1 MGLFLLTFK
10 EVILMFRKRQL
21 EEWITDS
28 VSMLITFAAGVM
40 CTLLLMGEPEP
51 AQIVVT
57 EYPPLVTGAVFEEE
71 IQPQEID
78 LGFDIL
84 SDSGYETEDLV
95 RMLSDDAHSGLLPYV
110 DAIKKAEEEYGVN
123 ALYLTCKLGLES
135 GWGKYETGTY
145 NIAGWMNNDGTWRN
159 FSSPEDC
166 VMTVARN
173 LATTYKDT
181 VGTSL
186 GAVCSRYSTNP
197 EYSYVLMDIMEEMQY
212 GYQML

>member
-1 MGLFLLTFK
+1 
-10 EVILMFRKRQL
+10 MFRKRYLNDVVREVTQ
-21 EEWITDS
+21 
-28 VSMLITFAAGVM
+28 MLIMFAAGMIFAFGASSYQVN
-40 CTLLLMGEPEP
+40 EPV
-51 AQIVVT
+51 II
-57 EYPPLVTGAVFEEE
+57 EYPPLVTGAVFEEKAE
-71 IQPQEID
+71 PQEID
-78 LGFDIL
+78 LYFDIL
-84 SDSGYETEDLV
+84 SDSGYETEDLI

-145 NIAGWMNNDGTWRN
+145 NIAGWMNYDGTWRN

-212 GYQML
+212 GYQLL

>member
-1 MGLFLLTFK
+1 MFQKHYLNDVVR
-10 EVILMFRKRQL
+10 EVTQ
-21 EEWITDS
+21 
-28 VSMLITFAAGVM
+28 MLIMFAAGMIFAFGTSSYQVD
-40 CTLLLMGEPEP
+40 EPV
-51 AQIVVT
+51 II

-78 LGFDIL
+78 LYFDIL
-84 SDSGYETEDLV
+84 SDSGYETEDLI

-110 DAIKKAEEEYGVN
+110 DAIKKAEDEYGVN

-145 NIAGWMNNDGTWRN
+145 NIAGWMNYDGTWRN

>member
-1 MGLFLLTFK
+1 
-10 EVILMFRKRQL
+10 MFRKRYLNDVVREVTQ
-21 EEWITDS
+21 
-28 VSMLITFAAGVM
+28 MLIMFAAGMIFAFGASSYQVN
-40 CTLLLMGEPEP
+40 EPV
-51 AQIVVT
+51 II
-57 EYPPLVTGAVFEEE
+57 EYPPLVTGAVFEEKTE
-71 IQPQEID
+71 PQEIT

-145 NIAGWMNNDGTWRN
+145 NIAGWMNYDGTWRN

-212 GYQML
+212 GYQLL

>member
-1 MGLFLLTFK
+1 MFQKHYLNDVVR
-10 EVILMFRKRQL
+10 EVTQ
-21 EEWITDS
+21 
-28 VSMLITFAAGVM
+28 MLIMFAAGMIFAFGVSSYQVNK
-40 CTLLLMGEPEP
+40 PV
-51 AQIVVT
+51 II

-95 RMLSDDAHSGLLPYV
+95 RMLSDDTHSGLLPYV
-110 DAIKKAEEEYGVN
+110 DAIKKAEDEYGVN

>member
-1 MGLFLLTFK
+1 
-10 EVILMFRKRQL
+10 MFRKRYLNDVVREVTQ
-21 EEWITDS
+21 
-28 VSMLITFAAGVM
+28 MLIMFAAGMIFAFGASSYQVN
-40 CTLLLMGEPEP
+40 EPV
-51 AQIVVT
+51 II
-57 EYPPLVTGAVFEEE
+57 EYPPLVTGAVFEEKTE
-71 IQPQEID
+71 PQEIT

-145 NIAGWMNNDGTWRN
+145 NIAGWMNYDGTWHN

-212 GYQML
+212 GYQLL

>member
-1 MGLFLLTFK
+1 
-10 EVILMFRKRQL
+10 MFRKRYLNDVVREVTQ
-21 EEWITDS
+21 
-28 VSMLITFAAGVM
+28 MLIMFAAGMIFAFGASSYQVN
-40 CTLLLMGEPEP
+40 EPV
-51 AQIVVT
+51 II
-57 EYPPLVTGAVFEEE
+57 EYPPLVTGAVFEEKAE
-71 IQPQEID
+71 PQEIT

-110 DAIKKAEEEYGVN
+110 DAIKRAEDEYGVN

-145 NIAGWMNNDGTWRN
+145 NIAGWMNYDGTWRN

>member
-1 MGLFLLTFK
+1 
-10 EVILMFRKRQL
+10 MFRKRYLNDVVREVTQ
-21 EEWITDS
+21 
-28 VSMLITFAAGVM
+28 MLIMFAAGMIFAFGASSYQVN
-40 CTLLLMGEPEP
+40 EPV
-51 AQIVVT
+51 II

-84 SDSGYETEDLV
+84 SESGYTTEDLI
-95 RMLSDDAHSGLLPYV
+95 RMLNDDAHSGLLPYV
-110 DAIKKAEEEYGVN
+110 DAIKKAEDEYGVN

-145 NIAGWMNNDGTWRN
+145 NIAGWMNHDGTWRN

-212 GYQML
+212 EYQVL

>member
-1 MGLFLLTFK
+1 MIQVIRKHVNELLA
-10 EVILMFRKRQL
+10 
-21 EEWITDS
+21 
-28 VSMLITFAAGVM
+28 FAAGTFCAV
-40 CTLLLMGEPEP
+40 LLMGNPEP
-51 AQIVVT
+51 AQTVVI

-71 IQPQEID
+71 TQPQEID

-84 SDSGYETEDLV
+84 ADSGYEIEDLV

-110 DAIKKAEEEYGVN
+110 DAIKRAEDEYGVN

>member
-1 MGLFLLTFK
+1 
-10 EVILMFRKRQL
+10 MFRKRYLNDVVREVTQ
-21 EEWITDS
+21 
-28 VSMLITFAAGVM
+28 MLIMFAAGMIFAFGASSYQVN
-40 CTLLLMGEPEP
+40 EPV
-51 AQIVVT
+51 II
-57 EYPPLVTGAVFEEE
+57 EYPPLVTGAVFEEKAE
-71 IQPQEID
+71 PQEIT

-110 DAIKKAEEEYGVN
+110 DAIKKAEDTYGVN

-145 NIAGWMNNDGTWRN
+145 NIAGWMNYDGTWRN

>member
-1 MGLFLLTFK
+1 
-10 EVILMFRKRQL
+10 MFRKRYLNDVVREVTQ
-21 EEWITDS
+21 
-28 VSMLITFAAGVM
+28 MLIMFAAGMIFAFGASSYQVN
-40 CTLLLMGEPEP
+40 EPV
-51 AQIVVT
+51 II
-57 EYPPLVTGAVFEEE
+57 EYPPLVTGAVFEEKAE
-71 IQPQEID
+71 PQEIT

-145 NIAGWMNNDGTWRN
+145 NIAGWMNNDGTWHN

>member
-1 MGLFLLTFK
+1 
-10 EVILMFRKRQL
+10 MFRKRYLNDVVREVTQ
-21 EEWITDS
+21 
-28 VSMLITFAAGVM
+28 MLIMFAAGMIFAFGASSYQVN
-40 CTLLLMGEPEP
+40 EPV
-51 AQIVVT
+51 II

-71 IQPQEID
+71 VEAQEID

-84 SDSGYETEDLV
+84 SESGYTAEDLI
-95 RMLSDDAHSGLLPYV
+95 RMLNDEAHSGLLPYV

-145 NIAGWMNNDGTWRN
+145 NIAGWMNYDGTWRN

-212 GYQML
+212 EYQVL

>member
-10 EVILMFRKRQL
+10 EVILMFRKRNIKERL
-21 EEWITDS
+21 MDS
-28 VSMLITFAAGVM
+28 LSMLLMFAAGVT
-40 CTLLLMGEPEP
+40 CTLMIMENREVAPV
-51 AQIVVT
+51 II

-78 LGFDIL
+78 LYFDIL

-110 DAIKKAEEEYGVN
+110 DAIKRAEEEYGVN

-212 GYQML
+212 EYQVL

>member
-10 EVILMFRKRQL
+10 EVILMFRKRNIK
-21 EEWITDS
+21 EWLMDS
-28 VSMLITFAAGVM
+28 LSMLLMFAAGVT
-40 CTLLLMGEPEP
+40 CTLMIMENRE
-51 AQIVVT
+51 VT
-57 EYPPLVTGAVFEEE
+57 PVIIEYPPLVTGAVFEEE

-84 SDSGYETEDLV
+84 SDSGYEIEDLV

-145 NIAGWMNNDGTWRN
+145 NIAGWTNNDGSFRN

-212 GYQML
+212 EYQVL

>member
-1 MGLFLLTFK
+1 
-10 EVILMFRKRQL
+10 MFRKRNI
-21 EEWITDS
+21 EEWLMDS
-28 VSMLITFAAGVM
+28 LSMLLMFAAGVT
-40 CTLLLMGEPEP
+40 CTFMIMKNREVAPV
-51 AQIVVT
+51 II

-84 SDSGYETEDLV
+84 SDSGYEIEDLV

-110 DAIKKAEEEYGVN
+110 DAIKKAEDEYGVN

-145 NIAGWMNNDGTWRN
+145 NIAGWRNYNGSYRN

-212 GYQML
+212 EYQVL

>member
-10 EVILMFRKRQL
+10 EVILMFRKRNI
-21 EEWITDS
+21 EEWLMDS
-28 VSMLITFAAGVM
+28 FSMLLMFAAGVT
-40 CTLLLMGEPEP
+40 CTLMIMENREVTP
-51 AQIVVT
+51 VVI

-145 NIAGWMNNDGTWRN
+145 NIAGWMNNDGTWHN

-212 GYQML
+212 EYQVL

>member
-1 MGLFLLTFK
+1 MFQKHYLNDVVR
-10 EVILMFRKRQL
+10 EVTQ
-21 EEWITDS
+21 
-28 VSMLITFAAGVM
+28 MLIMFAAGMIFAFGASSYQVN
-40 CTLLLMGEPEP
+40 EPV
-51 AQIVVT
+51 II

-71 IQPQEID
+71 VEAQEIN

-84 SDSGYETEDLV
+84 SESGYTTEDLI
-95 RMLSDDAHSGLLPYV
+95 RMLNDEAHSGLLPYV
-110 DAIKKAEEEYGVN
+110 DAIKKAEEKYGVN
-123 ALYLTCKLGLES
+123 SLYLTCKLGLES

-145 NIAGWMNNDGTWRN
+145 NIAGWMNNDGTWHN

>member
-40 CTLLLMGEPEP
+40 CTILLMGEPEP
-51 AQIVVT
+51 AQMVVI

-84 SDSGYETEDLV
+84 SDSGYETEDLI

-145 NIAGWMNNDGTWRN
+145 NIAGWMNYDGTWRN

>member
-1 MGLFLLTFK
+1 MGLFLFIFK
-10 EVILMFRKRQL
+10 EVTLMFRKRQL

-40 CTLLLMGEPEP
+40 CTILLMGEPEP
-51 AQIVVT
+51 AQMVVI

-84 SDSGYETEDLV
+84 SDSGYETEDLI

-110 DAIKKAEEEYGVN
+110 DAIKKAEDEYGVN

-145 NIAGWMNNDGTWRN
+145 NIAGWMNYDGTWRN

>member
-40 CTLLLMGEPEP
+40 CTILLMGEPEP
-51 AQIVVT
+51 AQMVVI

-84 SDSGYETEDLV
+84 SDSGYETEDLI

-110 DAIKKAEEEYGVN
+110 DAIKKAEEEYVVN

-145 NIAGWMNNDGTWRN
+145 NIAGWMNYDGTWRN

>member
-1 MGLFLLTFK
+1 
-10 EVILMFRKRQL
+10 MFRKRYLNDVVREVTQ
-21 EEWITDS
+21 
-28 VSMLITFAAGVM
+28 MLIMFAAGMIFAFGASSYQVN
-40 CTLLLMGEPEP
+40 EPV
-51 AQIVVT
+51 II

-71 IQPQEID
+71 IQPQEIT

-84 SDSGYETEDLV
+84 SESGYTTEDLI

-110 DAIKKAEEEYGVN
+110 DAIKKAEDEYGVN

-145 NIAGWMNNDGTWRN
+145 NIAGWMNYDGTWRN

>member
-10 EVILMFRKRQL
+10 EVILMFRKRNIK
-21 EEWITDS
+21 EWLMDS
-28 VSMLITFAAGVM
+28 LSMLLMFTAGVA
-40 CTLLLMGEPEP
+40 CTFMIMKNREVAPV
-51 AQIVVT
+51 II

-84 SDSGYETEDLV
+84 SDSGYETEDLI
-95 RMLSDDAHSGLLPYV
+95 RMLNDEAHSGLLPYV
-110 DAIKKAEEEYGVN
+110 DAIKKAEDEYGVN

-145 NIAGWMNNDGTWRN
+145 NIAGWMNNDGTWHN